1 MERRTLFAG
10 RVLPAFLVLPQ
21 LVITILFFLFPAYK
35 AFVESV
41 RAANA
46 FGLNTSF
53 VGLENFTALLGSA
66 PYRATVLRTVIY
78 CGAVTSLAMAGGLVL
93 ATFADRGIRGQA
105 IYRTV
110 LILPYAIAP
119 AIASVI
125 FVFLLQPEIGLLI
138 HPLAV
143 LGIDWNYALNGGQ
156 AFALVILIGAW
167 KQVSYNFIFY
177 LAGLQSIPRSLIEAA
192 ALDGARGFTR
202 FRTIVW
208 PLLAP
213 TTFFLIVVNVV
224 YAAFDTFS
232 LIFALTGG
240 GPGTATETLVVKVYR
255 DGVINLDLGG
265 SAAQSVILM
274 ALIVGLTAIQ
284 FRYVG
289 RRVTT

>member
-1 MERRTLFAG
+1 MERRTLFPGWA
-10 RVLPAFLVLPQ
+10 LPAFLVAPQ
-21 LVITILFFLFPAYK
+21 LAVTILFFLFPAGQ
-35 AFVESV
+35 AFRESV

-53 VGLENFTALLGSA
+53 VGLENFSALLGSES
-66 PYRATVLRTVIY
+66 YRATMARTVVY
-78 CGAVTSLAMAGGLVL
+78 CAAVAALAMAGGLVL
-93 ATFADRGIRGQA
+93 AVFSDHEIRGRGF
-105 IYRTV
+105 YRAL

-125 FVFLLQPEIGLLI
+125 FAFLLQPEIGLLTQ
-138 HPLAV
+138 PLRA

-156 AFALVILIGAW
+156 AFVLVIVIAAW

-177 LAGLQSIPRSLIEAA
+177 LAGLQSVPRALIEAA
-192 ALDGARGFTR
+192 ALDGARGFYR

-208 PLLAP
+208 PLLMP

-224 YAAFDTFS
+224 YAAFDTFA
-232 LIFALTGG
+232 LIFALTSG

-274 ALIVGLTAIQ
+274 VLIVGLTAIQ
-284 FRYVG
+284 FRFVG
-289 RRVTT
+289 RRTTT

>member
-10 RVLPAFLVLPQ
+10 WVLPAFLVLPQ
-21 LVITILFFLFPAYK
+21 LAITILFFLFPAWQ
-35 AFVESV
+35 AFRESV

-53 VGLENFTALLGSA
+53 VGLANFAALLGSA
-66 PYRATVLRTVIY
+66 AYRATVLRTLLY
-78 CGAVTSLAMAGGLVL
+78 CAAVAALAMAGGLVL
-93 ATFADRGIRGQA
+93 AVFADREIRGRA
-105 IYRTV
+105 IYRAL

-125 FVFLLQPEIGLLI
+125 FAFLLQPEIGLLT
-138 HPLAV
+138 HPLAM

-156 AFALVILIGAW
+156 ALALVILIGAW
-167 KQVSYNFIFY
+167 KQVAYNFIFY
-177 LAGLQSIPRSLIEAA
+177 LAGLQSIPRALIEAA

-208 PLLAP
+208 PLLMP

-224 YAAFDTFS
+224 YAAFDTFA

-274 ALIVGLTAIQ
+274 ALIVALTAIQ

-289 RRVTT
+289 RRVST